1 MQGKFLRHTQLGHLV
16 AGFVASRAYTYASDI
31 APIIE
36 IIQPQIAIPPILAR
50 FAGNN
55 AIPLPIILPATTP
68 VQANSPIFLA
78 ELMLFS

>member
-1 MQGKFLRHTQLGHLV
+1 M
-16 AGFVASRAYTYASDI
+16 
-31 APIIE
+31 
-36 IIQPQIAIPPILAR
+36 AIPPMLAR

-78 ELMLFS
+78 ELMVVFLLSLFGRYRS

>member
-1 MQGKFLRHTQLGHLV
+1 M
-16 AGFVASRAYTYASDI
+16 GFVASRAYTYASDI

-50 FAGNN
+50 FEV
-55 AIPLPIILPATTP
+55 IMQYRSPSYYLATTP